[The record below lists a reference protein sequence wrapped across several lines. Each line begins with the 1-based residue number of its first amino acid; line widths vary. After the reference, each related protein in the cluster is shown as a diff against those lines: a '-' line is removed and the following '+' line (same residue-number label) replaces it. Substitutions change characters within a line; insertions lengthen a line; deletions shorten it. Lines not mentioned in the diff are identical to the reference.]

1 MERRRRYYAR
11 FGLPIDGG
19 WVPSSGRGAYSGEG
33 APVAKRQGRRSKVKL
48 NPVPVWGVPG
58 PFRDVPKRVGA
69 AQWDFSLSYLSHL
82 LNQALGTPPEKA
94 QAASSPAMTSSSFW
108 LKVGQTKLCLE

>member
-19 WVPSSGRGAYSGEG
+19 LVPLFREGRLQ
-33 APVAKRQGRRSKVKL
+33 RRRSARSEASGP
-48 NPVPVWGVPG
+48 PVESEAQPRSGVGVPG

-82 LNQALGTPPEKA
+82 LNQALGVSEFDA
-94 QAASSPAMTSSSFW
+94 LFLIEQA
-108 LKVGQTKLCLE
+108 GD